1 MVNKNQHGRYRDS
14 KIHLLILQTKRLR
27 QRSLFY
33 LQILSNFEVRF
44 FHPIGQ
50 SYDKIYLLK
59 RYYYI
64 GGFCMG
70 EVHYMISEAAKR
82 VNVETHVLRYWEEE
96 LLLTIGRT
104 EMGHRYYTEED
115 VQLFQCIKELKEQGM
130 LLKDLKS
137 LIPDILRAKKERKK
151 KLETQ
156 SIETVSDTNQQPTTR
171 LGKLQEALLENNKI
185 LESSI
190 SLAVSQA
197 VIHEMDFLLQAK
209 ERQEEERYQK
219 LDHLIRQQQQQRKET
234 AKSTPLRSLRKVFEG

>member
-1 MVNKNQHGRYRDS
+1 M
-14 KIHLLILQTKRLR
+14 
-27 QRSLFY
+27 
-33 LQILSNFEVRF
+33 SNFDVRF
-44 FHPIGQ
+44 PLHIGQ
-50 SYDKIYLLK
+50 SYDRIIMLN
-59 RYYYI
+59 RFYYI

-130 LLKDLKS
+130 LLKDLKT
-137 LIPDILRAKKERKK
+137 LIPDILKAKRQKK
-151 KLETQ
+151 ATELEAKTD
-156 SIETVSDTNQQPTTR
+156 SPAPVSK

-185 LESSI
+185 LEASI

-209 ERQEEERYQK
+209 DRQEEERYQK
-219 LDHLIRQQQQQRKET
+219 LDHFIRQQQIQRKEN
-234 AKSTPLRSLRKVFEG
+234 AKQSGLRSLKRVFEI

>member
-1 MVNKNQHGRYRDS
+1 
-14 KIHLLILQTKRLR
+14 
-27 QRSLFY
+27 
-33 LQILSNFEVRF
+33 
-44 FHPIGQ
+44 
-50 SYDKIYLLK
+50 
-59 RYYYI
+59 
-64 GGFCMG
+64 MG

-96 LLLTIGRT
+96 LLLSIGRT

-137 LIPDILRAKKERKK
+137 LIPDILRAKKQRKLK
-151 KLETQ
+151 QQETPVDVQ
-156 SIETVSDTNQQPTTR
+156 SPAPVTK

-185 LESSI
+185 LEASI

-209 ERQEEERYQK
+209 DRQEEERYKK
-219 LDHLIRQQQQQRKET
+219 LDHLIRQQQLQRKEA

>member
-1 MVNKNQHGRYRDS
+1 
-14 KIHLLILQTKRLR
+14 
-27 QRSLFY
+27 
-33 LQILSNFEVRF
+33 
-44 FHPIGQ
+44 
-50 SYDKIYLLK
+50 
-59 RYYYI
+59 
-64 GGFCMG
+64 MG

-137 LIPDILRAKKERKK
+137 LIPDILRVKKQRDLKKEVVK
-151 KLETQ
+151 EAV
-156 SIETVSDTNQQPTTR
+156 EQPAPVTK

-185 LESSI
+185 LEATI

-197 VIHEMDFLLQAK
+197 VIREMDFLLQAK
-209 ERQEEERYQK
+209 EQQEEERYKK
-219 LDHLIRQQQQQRKET
+219 LDHLIRQQQLQRKEASRNT
-234 AKSTPLRSLRKVFEG
+234 AFRQLRKVFEG